1 MLIGTGC
8 RRGETV
14 EEGNRLTG
22 AAVLTTSVADT
33 TLRVVNPAD
42 GSALAELPMDLDV
55 DAAVS
60 RATAALPAWRSLT
73 PGERAPYLLRI
84 ADRIEEFGAELAELE
99 SRNVGKPI
107 AHAREEIAP
116 TADALRWAAGAARS
130 AHGLNAGEYSPGVL
144 SYTLREP
151 IGVVGLITPWNFPLL
166 EAVFKLAPALA
177 AGNTVVLKPSELTP
191 LTTIRFAELVSD
203 ILPEGVLNIVLGDG
217 RVGEMLV
224 AHPGIGLV
232 SLTGDTTTGM
242 RVAANAATDL
252 KHVHLELGGKAP
264 VLVFEDADIDAAAE
278 ALVACGFGNTGQ
290 DCCAACRV
298 IVSAGVYDQFVAA
311 YLARVRDIVVGDPAD
326 EATTMGPLVSEK
338 QLRRVGDMVDR
349 ARTAGATVRCG
360 GTILDRA
367 GFFYAPTVITDALQ
381 QSEII
386 QKEVFGPVVTIQK
399 ASDDDEMLT
408 MANDVVY
415 GLAASIWTNDLD
427 RTQRM
432 TAALAFG
439 TVWVNHHQNTV
450 PEMPFGGFNH
460 SGYGK
465 TLSTM
470 SLDDFTNVKHVM
482 VKPKA

>member
-1 MLIGTGC
+1 MTGT
-8 RRGETV
+8 
-14 EEGNRLTG
+14 
-22 AAVLTTSVADT
+22 AVIATPADDT
-33 TLRVVNPAD
+33 IRVVNPAD
-42 GSALAELPMDLDV
+42 GSTLAELPMDLDIDGAV
-55 DAAVS
+55 D
-60 RATAALPAWRSLT
+60 RATAALPGWAGLT
-73 PGERAPYLLRI
+73 PGERAQYLLQT
-84 ADRIEEFGAELAELE
+84 ADRIEAFGAELAELE

-107 AHAREEIAP
+107 SHAREEIAP

-130 AHGLNAGEYSPGVL
+130 AHGLNAGEYSPGIL

-191 LTTIRFAELVSD
+191 LTTIRLAELASD

-217 RVGEMLV
+217 RVGEKLV

-232 SLTGDTTTGM
+232 SLTGDTSTGM

-264 VLVFEDADIDAAAE
+264 VLVFEDADIDAAVD

-290 DCCAACRV
+290 DCCAACRI
-298 IVSAGVYDQFVAA
+298 IVSAGVYDQFVRA
-311 YLARVRDIVVGDPAD
+311 YLARVGDIVVGDPAD
-326 EATTMGPLVSEK
+326 DDTTMGPLVSEK
-338 QLRRVGDMVDR
+338 QLRRVVDMVDR
-349 ARTAGATVRCG
+349 ARAAGATVRCG
-360 GTILDRA
+360 GVTLDRD
-367 GFFYAPTVITDALQ
+367 GFYYAPTVITDVAQ
-381 QSEII
+381 NSEII
-386 QKEVFGPVVTIQK
+386 QKEVFGPVVTIQQG
-399 ASDDDEMLT
+399 ADDGEMLKL
-408 MANDVVY
+408 ANDVVY
-415 GLAASIWTNDLD
+415 GLAASVWTTDLD

-432 TAALAFG
+432 TAALKFG
-439 TVWVNHHQNTV
+439 TVWVNQHQNTV
-450 PEMPFGGFNH
+450 PEMPFGGYGH

-465 TLSTM
+465 TLSTI